1 MEEKNILLAKT
12 GAAYSNGWK
21 TMKEN
26 FISLFLVFLITA
38 IAGAPMGMMHDVEEH
53 MELYIILMQVFGFLF
68 FIFISNPIKYGANWV
83 YLKAVRKEKY
93 EVKEMFDGFINYL
106 NVVLAGLLVTAI
118 VGIGLVFILVPG
130 IVFACRLAFVP
141 FLVMD
146 KKLDPVK
153 AVEESWRLTR
163 GHGWRIFGMALLG
176 FLIIIGGLLA
186 LFFGVIIALMWI
198 RAAFASLYY
207 AVVSEDERQK
217 SNETIDSSVVI

>member
-1 MEEKNILLAKT
+1 MEEKSILQAKT
-12 GAAYSNGWK
+12 GAAYSNGWRI
-21 TMKEN
+21 MKEN

-38 IAGAPMGMMHDVEEH
+38 LAGFPMGMMHDVEEH
-53 MELYIILMQVFGFLF
+53 MELYVILMQVFGFLF
-68 FIFISNPIKYGANWV
+68 YIFISNPINYGADWV
-83 YLKAVRKEKY
+83 YLKAVRKDKY
-93 EVKEMFDGFINYL
+93 EVKETFDGFKNYL
-106 NVVLAGLLVTAI
+106 NIVLAGMLVTAI

-153 AVEESWRLTR
+153 AVEESWRLTK

-186 LFFGVIIALMWI
+186 LVFGVIIAFIWI
-198 RAAFASLYY
+198 RAAFASLYL
-207 AVVSEDERQK
+207 AVVLEDEK
-217 SNETIDSSVVI
+217 KNTNETLDSSVVI